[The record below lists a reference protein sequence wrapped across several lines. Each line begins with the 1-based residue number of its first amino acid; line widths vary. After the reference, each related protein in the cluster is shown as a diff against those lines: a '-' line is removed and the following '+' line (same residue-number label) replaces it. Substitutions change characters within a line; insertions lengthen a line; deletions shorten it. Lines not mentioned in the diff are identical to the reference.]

1 MRKARMMSERF
12 TSLRSNEVEV
22 STPYLPAS
30 CAYFPMVSAIQR
42 LHTSSTA
49 VSSYK
54 IPCRVTARNRLYI
67 IGQGYSTYLNRR
79 KLSVGNKFEQL
90 GCTYS

>member
-1 MRKARMMSERF
+1 MKGSQVYDQMRLRF
-12 TSLRSNEVEV
+12 RHLTYQLRVHTSLWLVQSN
-22 STPYLPAS
+22 
-30 CAYFPMVSAIQR
+30 AYILVV
-42 LHTSSTA
+42 A

-67 IGQGYSTYLNRR
+67 IGQGYSTYLDRR

-90 GCTYS
+90 DCTYS

>member
-54 IPCRVTARNRLYI
+54 IPCRVTARNRLGIYHWSRISYI
-67 IGQGYSTYLNRR
+67 FESTQAEYW
-79 KLSVGNKFEQL
+79 EQI
-90 GCTYS
+90 